1 MKIILMDGVIR
12 DIAVIHELY
21 LTDPIGLQY
30 WLECNLAGDKL
41 EPTMRQTFL
50 ASVLNNEMSKLSW
63 IQMHINEN
71 WQAFFMSQVLH
82 IPLEGH

>member
-1 MKIILMDGVIR
+1 MKIVLMDGVIR
-12 DIAVIHELY
+12 DIAVVHELY
-21 LTDPIGLQY
+21 ITDPIGLQY

-50 ASVLNNEMSKLSW
+50 ASVLHNEISRISW

-71 WQAFFMSQVLH
+71 WQAFFMSQVMH
-82 IPLEGH
+82 MPLEGH